1 MGGEI
6 FNTAILFSLVIPL
19 GLFLGAALLKIQGAD
34 KE

>member
-6 FNTAILFSLVIPL
+6 FRTAAVFFFIIPL